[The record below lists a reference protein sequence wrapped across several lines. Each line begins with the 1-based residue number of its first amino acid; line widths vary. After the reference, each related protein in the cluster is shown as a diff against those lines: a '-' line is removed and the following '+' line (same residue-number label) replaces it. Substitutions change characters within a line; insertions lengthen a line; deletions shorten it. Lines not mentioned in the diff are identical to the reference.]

1 MEDDMLQRV
10 VAFTIGI
17 ILGIIIFRSIASAQ
31 EPSAQY
37 LSMGPFVRLKDICRI
52 SNVRPNQLTGY
63 GLIIGLNGTG
73 DGKNTFFTAQSIVNM
88 LQHFGVTVDKDKMK
102 VNAIAAVMVTAE
114 LPAFSRIGDKI
125 DVTVSALG
133 DTSDLNGG
141 ILLQTPLVGADKAIY
156 AVAQGPVSLGG
167 GDAGGKGGKKKA
179 HPTVGRVA
187 DGGIVE
193 KEITCPIMVNG
204 KLSLVLKN
212 SDFTTVARIVEA
224 IDAKFSAGCATGI
237 DSSKVDVSVPSEY
250 TNNIVGFISLMENLS
265 ITPDVVARVVINERT
280 GTVVMG
286 ENLCILPVAVSH
298 KDLYLVVTGEEERR
312 EKQEVKAEAP
322 TIIISAPEI
331 GTETMAKALESI
343 KLNPT
348 PEQITTVLD
357 MIKQQQTATASQTGQ
372 TPSAGTETT
381 PASSAL
387 SETEGSI
394 KGASGTKPGA
404 QATSQS
410 QGRVVVLSTRVK
422 VGDVVKGLSAVGA
435 TPQDVI
441 AVLQAI
447 KAAGALQAEI
457 VIM

>member
-1 MEDDMLQRV
+1 MLQRV

-17 ILGIIIFRSIASAQ
+17 ILGIIIFRSIAFAEETSI
-31 EPSAQY
+31 ES
-37 LSMGPFVRLKDICRI
+37 LSMSPSVRLKDICRI
-52 SNVRPNQLTGY
+52 SDVRPNQLTGY

-102 VNAIAAVMVTAE
+102 VNAIAAVMVTTE
-114 LPAFSRIGDKI
+114 LPAFSRIGDRI

-141 ILLQTPLVGADKAIY
+141 VLLQTPLSGADRVIY

-179 HPTVGRVA
+179 HPTVGRVIE
-187 DGGIVE
+187 GGIVE
-193 KEITCPIMVNG
+193 KEITCPITVNG
-204 KLSLVLKN
+204 KLPLVLKN
-212 SDFTTVARIVEA
+212 ADFTTVARMVEA
-224 IDAKFSAGCATGI
+224 IDAKFGAESAIGI
-237 DSSKVDVSVPSEY
+237 DSSKVEVSVPAGY
-250 TNNIVGFISLMENLS
+250 TNNIVGFISLLEGLS

-298 KDLYLVVTGEEERR
+298 KDLYLVVSGEEA
-312 EKQEVKAEAP
+312 EKTGKAETP
-322 TIIISAPEI
+322 TIIVSAPEI

-343 KLNPT
+343 KISPT
-348 PEQITTVLD
+348 PEQIAMVLD
-357 MIKQQQTATASQTGQ
+357 TLKQQQATAASQAEQPPSSGTETMPASAAPSTGMDGSAAVEAKAGQTGQ
-372 TPSAGTETT
+372 VGQ
-381 PASSAL
+381 
-387 SETEGSI
+387 
-394 KGASGTKPGA
+394 K
-404 QATSQS
+404 TSQS
-410 QGRVVVLSTRVK
+410 QGRVVILSTKVK

-447 KAAGALQAEI
+447 RAAGALQAEI
-457 VIM
+457 VVM